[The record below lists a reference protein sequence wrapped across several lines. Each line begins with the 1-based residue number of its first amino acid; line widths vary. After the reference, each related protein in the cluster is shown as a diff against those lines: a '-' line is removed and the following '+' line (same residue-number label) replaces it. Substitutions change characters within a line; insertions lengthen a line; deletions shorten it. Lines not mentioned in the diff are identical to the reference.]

1 MEYLI
6 NKEKINPPKIDP
18 NDPKNKEQTKKKG
31 GLPIVLVIILIL
43 VLVVLVILGAWWFI
57 KNKQQKDRFKKTVDQ
72 LSLTLSGKEIDK
84 RQPLLKT
91 NEMV

>member
-1 MEYLI
+1 M
-6 NKEKINPPKIDP
+6 
-18 NDPKNKEQTKKKG
+18 
-31 GLPIVLVIILIL
+31 
-43 VLVVLVILGAWWFI
+43 VLVILGAWWFI